1 MIYNNM
7 HIDESYYTPKP
18 KKTLA
23 ELISENDEKILQ
35 RCKMKIKDEMIYNKV
50 YKSPSKRGINGFYP
64 ATSELFR
71 PR

>member
-7 HIDESYYTPKP
+7 YIPEHYYAPEQ

-23 ELISENDEKILQ
+23 ELISENDKAIER

-50 YKSPSKRGINGFYP
+50 YKSPSKRGINGLYP
-64 ATSELFR
+64 ATSELFK
-71 PR
+71 PS